1 MWCKLWRFLL
11 NTFTDVV
18 DAVAYA
24 LTTLGDV
31 AVELLTDLGDGL
43 GSAIG
48 SIFGG
53 SNLVIW
59 LGVGV
64 FAYMLLTKEDSSG
77 NGVIHTMANNRYGGT
92 EGAT

>member
-64 FAYMLLTKEDSSG
+64 FAYMLLTKEDSNG
-77 NGVIHTMANNRYGGT
+77 NGVIHTMAKNRYGGM

>member
-64 FAYMLLTKEDSSG
+64 FAYMLLTKEDSNG
-77 NGVIHTMANNRYGGT
+77 NDVIHTVANNRYGGT

>member
-24 LTTLGDV
+24 LDTLGDV
-31 AVELLTDLGDGL
+31 AVDLLTDLGDGL

-53 SNLVIW
+53 SNLLIW

-64 FAYMLLTKEDSSG
+64 FAYMLLTKEDSEG
-77 NGVIHTMANNRYGGT
+77 NGTIHNLTNPNYNRENVST
-92 EGAT
+92 